1 MNTIIVRRAVSDA
14 DRKWL
19 HELWMR
25 EWGGPVM
32 AVRGYLFHV
41 EEMECLIAWKGNRRI
56 GAVAYL
62 VRDREL
68 EIMSLNSL
76 EEGTGAG
83 TALLRAVEEEAE
95 KRGMERIC
103 LITTN
108 DNLDALR
115 FYQKRGYCLSALW
128 AGAVDEARKF
138 KPSIPL
144 KGNHGIPIRDE
155 LELEK
160 RLMAE

>member
-1 MNTIIVRRAVSDA
+1 MANLQDVFLERSLWRSGGLLFLFSVCKNACSYRKESKMNTIIVRRAVSDA

-32 AVRGYLFHV
+32 AVRGRLFHV

-62 VRDREL
+62 VRDREM

-83 TALLRAVEEEAE
+83 TALLRTVEEEAE
-95 KRGMERIC
+95 KRAWNEF
-103 LITTN
+103 
-108 DNLDALR
+108 A
-115 FYQKRGYCLSALW
+115 
-128 AGAVDEARKF
+128 
-138 KPSIPL
+138 
-144 KGNHGIPIRDE
+144 
-155 LELEK
+155 
-160 RLMAE
+160 